1 LTLKQLIA
9 QGLAPLLSPLGF
21 QAQGRALL
29 RSNKTSQDLVEF
41 ELDPHDSLRFRPQL
55 GVHYP
60 ALLSWVVRFEPYK
73 SQRQRW
79 KPLQWQGCAH
89 HRELVSGRWWHLN
102 QLGSN
107 ARPMLEEL
115 TVLLLEQGLP
125 WFQARRQPASLLE
138 PGAVPNVF
146 TLAAVRESTMSE
158 RERWLAAFR
167 AGASEPI
174 SEELVA
180 ALLAADRDSRC

>member
-1 LTLKQLIA
+1 M
-9 QGLAPLLSPLGF
+9 
-21 QAQGRALL
+21 
-29 RSNKTSQDLVEF
+29 DF

-60 ALLSWVVRFEPYK
+60 ALLSWVTRFEPYK

-89 HRELVSGRWWHLN
+89 HRQLVSGRWWHLN
-102 QLGSN
+102 QLGSD

-115 TVLLLEQGLP
+115 TVLLLEEGLP
-125 WFQARRQPASLLE
+125 WFQERRQPTSLLE
-138 PGAVPNVF
+138 PGATPNVF
-146 TLAAVRESTMSE
+146 TLAVVASGDASLRQQ
-158 RERWLAAFR
+158 WLEAFR
-167 AGASEPI
+167 ASSNEPL

-180 ALLAADRDSRC
+180 ALSAADRDSRC